1 MATNVLL
8 PQWGMNMEDGT
19 LTKWLVSEGDEI
31 AQGQPLVEVE
41 TAKINSELESPT
53 TGVVAHIMAAEGS
66 LVKVGEIVAVIG
78 APGEDPPRPEPVAA
92 PSPVARRRRPR
103 PGSGTGQQ
111 VTPVARRLARD
122 HGIDLDTLTGTGP
135 NGRVNEQDVRDAI
148 AARDAAPRGARP
160 GARIQV
166 VPQARMLA
174 RQEGIDLADVTG
186 TAPGG
191 RILVADL
198 EEAISQRDAA
208 EAIAGARADSVSET
222 VPLAGLRKTIADR
235 MSMSVSTMAQVTL
248 TTEVDVTELLKLRE
262 SLLSAWRPHRLRP
275 VDLDLIIGVVASALK
290 AHPRMNAHL
299 VDGEVL
305 ILKEV
310 NIGLAM
316 SVPDG
321 LVVPVLKGVD
331 SLDLLG
337 IARGM
342 RQLAD
347 RVRQGQL
354 DMDDVT
360 DAGFTMTSLSSY
372 DIDAFTPIIDPPQVA
387 ILGLGRVREKPA
399 VHLGEIKVR
408 SMMHLSVTFDHRA
421 LDGAPVSEFIRTLS
435 AGLESPDWL
444 AAPSGEA

>member
-31 AQGQPLVEVE
+31 AEGQPLVEVE
-41 TAKINSELESPT
+41 TAKINSELESPA
-53 TGVVAHIMAAEGS
+53 TGIVAHILAVEGS
-66 LVKVGEIVAVIG
+66 LVKVGAIVAVIG
-78 APGEDPPRPEPVAA
+78 APGEDPPRPEPVTT
-92 PSPVARRRRPR
+92 PSTTPRRRPPR
-103 PGSGTGQQ
+103 AEARAERQ
-111 VTPVARRLARD
+111 VTPVARRLAHD
-122 HGIDLDTLTGTGP
+122 NGIALDDVTGTGP

-148 AARDAAPRGARP
+148 AARQDAPRGSRP
-160 GARIQV
+160 QV

-186 TAPGG
+186 TGPGG

-198 EEAISQRDAA
+198 EGAVLQRDAA
-208 EAIAGARADSVSET
+208 AARAEAVSEA
-222 VPLAGLRKTIADR
+222 VPLTGLRKTIADR

-262 SLLSAWRPHRLRP
+262 SLVSAWRPHRLRP
-275 VDLDLIIGVVASALK
+275 VDLDVIIAVVAAALK

-305 ILKEV
+305 LLKEV

-321 LVVPVLKGVD
+321 LVVPVLRGVD

-337 IARGM
+337 VARGM
-342 RQLAD
+342 RDLSNRA
-347 RVRQGQL
+347 REGELGV
-354 DMDDVT
+354 DDVT
-360 DAGFTMTSLSSY
+360 GAGFTMTSLSSY

-387 ILGLGRVREKPA
+387 ILGLGRAREKPA
-399 VHLGEIKVR
+399 VHRGKITVR

-421 LDGAPVSEFIRTLS
+421 LDGVPVSEFIRTLS
-435 AGLESPDWL
+435 TGLESPESL
-444 AAPSGEA
+444 AAASGGA